1 MEDLIPQKIKYE
13 DCKKSKNAD
22 KNKIDDNLNIQDQET
37 NNDDITLDIRDISQ
51 LKEIEKQLKRRE
63 EFMKK
68 NEQQI
73 LEEKNEITKQRQE
86 MEKEFKQKENKLND
100 EINKILSIKKEEI
113 YKKEETLNRDLAEKE
128 KKLKKEEEDLKLK
141 IINLKEAEDKFK
153 EEKRKNDKE
162 KENINKE
169 KDAIRLEKENI
180 RKEKE
185 NIKKGKSPILVGLD
199 NIGATCYM
207 NATLQSLS
215 NTDKLTNYFFTK
227 FNYEPENKEKKIS
240 NEYYKLLINL
250 HDVKKMNKS
259 YSPNDFKTIL
269 SQENQLFKGIQAN
282 DSKDLINFLIERL
295 HRELN
300 IIQTENNDNSNYNI
314 NQLNES
320 EVLQFFLQDFKN
332 NYRSIISDLF
342 YGVLETKTKC
352 GGCQNIKYNF
362 QIFSFVEF
370 PLEQVNIYCYQKGQR
385 NFINNNGKNPDID
398 IYECFDYYQKIDLM
412 TGDNQMYCNLCNC
425 LQDALY
431 STSLY
436 STPEYFIIN
445 LNRGRN
451 AVYECK
457 VNFPELLNIR
467 NFVTIKDGITV
478 YKLYA
483 VISHYG
489 PSSMRGHFMAYCRN
503 PKNNKWYL
511 YNDSNVIPCTK
522 KNQYY
527 DGMPYVLFYKAVK

>member
-1 MEDLIPQKIKYE
+1 MGGLILQKLNFG
-13 DCKKSKNAD
+13 DCMKSKNAD

-68 NEQQI
+68 TEQKI
-73 LEEKNEITKQRQE
+73 WEDKKEITKQRKE
-86 MEKEFKQKENKLND
+86 MEEEFKDKENKLNI
-100 EINKILSIKKEEI
+100 EINKKLSIKIKEI
-113 YKKEETLNRDLAEKE
+113 DKKEEKLNKDFVEKE

-141 IINLKEAEDKFK
+141 IINLKAAEDIFK

-180 RKEKE
+180 RKERE
-185 NIKKGKSPILVGLD
+185 NIKKEKSPILVGLD

-215 NTDKLTNYFFTK
+215 NTDKLTDYFFSK
-227 FNYEPENKEKKIS
+227 FSYEPENKEKKIS

-250 HDVKKMNKS
+250 HDAKKMNKS
-259 YSPNDFKTIL
+259 YSPNNFKTIL
-269 SQENQLFKGIQAN
+269 SQENPLFEGIQAN

-295 HRELN
+295 HKELN
-300 IIQTENNDNSNYNI
+300 IIQTKNNDNNNYNI
-314 NQLNES
+314 NQLNEN

-352 GGCQNIKYNF
+352 SGCQNIKYNF

-398 IYECFDYYQKIDLM
+398 IYECFDYYHKVDLM
-412 TGDNQMYCNLCNC
+412 TGDNKMYCNLCNC

-445 LNRGRN
+445 LNRGKN

-457 VNFPELLNIR
+457 VIFPELLNIL
-467 NFVTIKDGITV
+467 NFVTSKDGISV

-483 VISHYG
+483 VICHYG
-489 PSSMRGHFMAYCRN
+489 PSSMSGHFMAYCRN
-503 PKNNKWYL
+503 SKDNKWYL
-511 YNDSNVIPCTK
+511 YNDSIVSPCTK
-522 KNQYY
+522 EKQYC
-527 DGMPYVLFYKAVK
+527 DGMPYILFYKSVK

>member
-1 MEDLIPQKIKYE
+1 MGGLILQKLKLG
-13 DCKKSKNAD
+13 DCMKSKNTD
-22 KNKIDDNLNIQDQET
+22 KYKIDDNLNIQDQEA
-37 NNDDITLDIRDISQ
+37 NNDDITLDISQ
-51 LKEIEKQLKRRE
+51 LKKQLKRRE

-68 NEQQI
+68 NEQKI
-73 LEEKNEITKQRQE
+73 FEEKKEITKQRKK
-86 MEKEFKQKENKLND
+86 MEEEFKDKENKLND
-100 EINKILSIKKEEI
+100 EINKTLSN
-113 YKKEETLNRDLAEKE
+113 LDEKE
-128 KKLKKEEEDLKLK
+128 KKLKKAEEDLKLK
-141 IINLKEAEDKFK
+141 IINQKAAEDKLN

-162 KENINKE
+162 KDNINRE

-180 RKEKE
+180 LKEKE
-185 NIKKGKSPILVGLD
+185 NIKKEKSPILVGLD
-199 NIGATCYM
+199 NIGASCYM

-215 NTDKLTNYFFTK
+215 NTDKLTDYFFTK

-240 NEYYKLLINL
+240 NEYYKLLVNL
-250 HDVKKMNKS
+250 HDVNNMNKS
-259 YSPNDFKTIL
+259 YSPNDFKTII
-269 SQENQLFKGIQAN
+269 SQENQLFEGKKAN

-295 HRELN
+295 HKELN
-300 IIQTENNDNSNYNI
+300 IIQTKNNDNNNYNI
-314 NQLNES
+314 NQLNEN

-362 QIFSFVEF
+362 QIFSFIEF

-398 IYECFDYYQKIDLM
+398 IYECFDYYHKIDMM

-445 LNRGRN
+445 LNRGKN

-457 VNFPELLNIR
+457 VKFPELLNII
-467 NFVTIKDGITV
+467 NFVTFKDGITV

-483 VISHYG
+483 VICHYG
-489 PSSMRGHFMAYCRN
+489 PSSMSGHFMAYCRN

-511 YNDSNVIPCTK
+511 YNDSIVTPCTK
-522 KNQYY
+522 ENQYY
-527 DGMPYVLFYKAVK
+527 DGMPYILFYKAVK